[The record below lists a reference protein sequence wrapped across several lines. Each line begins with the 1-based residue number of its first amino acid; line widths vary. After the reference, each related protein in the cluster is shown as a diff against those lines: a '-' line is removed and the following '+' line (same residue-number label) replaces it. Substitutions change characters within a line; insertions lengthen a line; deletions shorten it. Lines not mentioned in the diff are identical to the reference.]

1 MAGPTMDKEERIAQV
16 SGGVSEERVYERA
29 AELAELVSSMIW
41 GGHSGWESA
50 TEKQFETLK
59 DSARKRMRIRQRG
72 IDEAHVID
80 FREEDARRQR
90 PIIEDLRNRH
100 YFFLRRIREMSHAV
114 QGKV

>member
-50 TEKQFETLK
+50 TEEQFESLK
-59 DSARKRMRIRQRG
+59 DAARQRMKIRQRG
-72 IDEAHVID
+72 IDEANVID
-80 FREEDARRQR
+80 FREENARRWR
-90 PIIEDLRNRH
+90 ITEDLRNRH
-100 YFFLRRIREMSHAV
+100 DSQDEIDTK
-114 QGKV
+114 QQNPGD